1 MNDTS
6 RTIRPYRAEDIEPVI
21 DVWQRANALAHP
33 FLSED
38 FVAGVHRAMRDI
50 YLPNAETYLLEVGG
64 TVVGFIAL
72 IGNEIGGL
80 FLDPAMHGRGHGRA
94 LVDHAVALKGPLT
107 VEVFR
112 DNELG
117 RPFYERYGFEFVGD
131 ELHEP
136 SGHVSRKMAMPGA

>member
-1 MNDTS
+1 MMNDTS
-6 RTIRPYRAEDIEPVI
+6 RTIRPYQAEDIEPVI

-64 TVVGFIAL
+64 NVVGFIAL

-80 FLDPAMHGRGHGRA
+80 SSIRRCTAAATARRWWTMQSPSRPPDRRGLPRQRSRSA
-94 LVDHAVALKGPLT
+94 LL
-107 VEVFR
+107 
-112 DNELG
+112 
-117 RPFYERYGFEFVGD
+117 
-131 ELHEP
+131 
-136 SGHVSRKMAMPGA
+136 